1 MLRKEKED
9 IFKASYEIEIYVN
22 LYEIFMAD
30 IENLEADILRGLLNL
45 KSGIMA
51 HIYQEWLSRE
61 DSFFEEL
68 RSYACDELRFISES
82 ENPDCREEGEDG
94 AGSDKAA
101 KGRGD

>member
-1 MLRKEKED
+1 M
-9 IFKASYEIEIYVN
+9 V
-22 LYEIFMAD
+22 D

-68 RSYACDELRFISES
+68 RSYACDELRAISGLG
-82 ENPDCREEGEDG
+82 NPDCREEGADG
-94 AGSDKAA
+94 TGTDKAA
-101 KGRGD
+101 